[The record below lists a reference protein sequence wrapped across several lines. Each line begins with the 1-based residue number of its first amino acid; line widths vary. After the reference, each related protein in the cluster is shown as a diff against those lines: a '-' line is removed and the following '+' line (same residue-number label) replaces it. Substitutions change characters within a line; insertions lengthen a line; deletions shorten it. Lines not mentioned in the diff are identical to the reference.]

1 MAELKRS
8 EPLSGRPSSAQAII
22 SPTMIRK
29 TILLA
34 FMLVALALAETHV
47 IEGTGVT
54 KSLVV
59 MPGDAVTLEAVETD
73 VEITGN
79 GDVFHIDGSDN
90 TIVVHGSFRGIV
102 VTGSAN
108 TLTVE
113 GDLPQLDVR
122 GSDNRIHLQSRCDL
136 IQFSGSDNRTD
147 WVQRQGMTAPKI
159 EREGWDNLFTVLKP

>member
-1 MAELKRS
+1 M
-8 EPLSGRPSSAQAII
+8 I
-22 SPTMIRK
+22 SR
-29 TILLA
+29 TIFLLLL
-34 FMLVALALAETHV
+34 LVGVALAETHL

-59 MPGDAVTLEAVETD
+59 KPGDTVKLEAVEAD
-73 VEITGN
+73 VEITGA

-90 TIVVHGSFRGIV
+90 TIVVHGPFRGIV

-122 GSDNRIHLQSRCDL
+122 GSDNRIRLEGRCDL
-136 IQFSGSDNRTD
+136 IQFSGSENRTE
-147 WVQRQGMTAPKI
+147 WVQKPGATAPKI
-159 EREGWDNLFTVLKP
+159 EREGWDNHFTILKPR